1 MKIFIAGATGAIGR
15 PLVTGLVAAGHEVIG
30 MTRTAQ
36 KAHVLSELGAK
47 PVVVDAFDAVAV
59 RTAMIQAQPEVVIEQ
74 LTSLPQTYTR
84 ASMTAAA
91 ELDARLR
98 KEGGANVQAAAQAAG
113 VRRYIIQSSAFWYA
127 PGEGL
132 ATEETPFAFDATP
145 AIALWAAPFGSIASG
160 TRVYADT
167 EHRVLSATNLEGIA
181 LRYGFFYGPGTWFS
195 KDGDVANQ
203 VRQQQYPIVGEGKG
217 VWSWVHIEDVAQATI
232 AAVHQ
237 GTSGIYNINDD
248 QPVEL
253 RVWLS
258 ALARTLGAQPP
269 VRVTEEEAE
278 LAQGSDAVYYAN
290 HLRGASNA
298 KAKRELNWQPRPL
311 EWLAEVSAL

>member
-1 MKIFIAGATGAIGR
+1 MKIFLAGATGAIGR
-15 PLVTGLVAAGHEVIG
+15 PLVTRLVAAGHEVIG
-30 MTRTAQ
+30 MTRTSE
-36 KAHVLSELGAK
+36 KAHVLTKLGAK

-59 RTAMIQAQPEVVIEQ
+59 RTAITHAQPEVVIEQ

-84 ASMTAAA
+84 TSMNAAA

-98 KEGGANVQAAAQAAG
+98 REGGANVQAAAQAAG

-127 PGEGL
+127 PGSGL

-145 AIALWAAPFGSIASG
+145 AIASG

-167 EHRVLSATNLEGIA
+167 EHRVLSATNLEGIV
-181 LRYGFFYGPGTWFS
+181 LRYGFFYGRGTWFA

-203 VRQQQYPIVGEGKG
+203 VLRQQYPIVGEGKG
-217 VWSWVHIEDVAQATI
+217 VWSWVHIEDVAEATI

-237 GTSGIYNINDD
+237 GTPGIYNINDD

-258 ALARTLGAQPP
+258 AYARWLGAQPP
-269 VRVTEEEAE
+269 VQVTEEQAE
-278 LAQGSDAVYYAN
+278 RAQGSDAVYYAN

-298 KAKRELNWQPRPL
+298 LAKRELNWQPRPL
-311 EWLAEVSAL
+311 EWLAEISAPGVEPISA